1 MIVRKFFFLSVV
13 AVPAILASSPA
24 LAAKTL
30 VYCSQAAP
38 VGFDPGVLADAPSTE
53 ASAAVI
59 YSRLVAFE
67 PGSTKTVPG
76 LAESWDVSEDG
87 LTYTFHL
94 RKGVQFQTTR
104 WFTPTRDFNA
114 DDVIFSFARQLDTNH
129 PWYSYSPG
137 LSYQYF
143 ESMEMPQ
150 IIKAI
155 DKIDDYTVRFTLN
168 RPEAPFIADIAMD
181 FASIMSREYA
191 DKLEASGKKI
201 DLYLKPVGTGPFTFV
216 AYQKDSM
223 IRYKAHPGYYRGQQP
238 LDNLVYSITVDG
250 SVRTQKL
257 KAGECHIMEGLN
269 PADLAA
275 IKSDPNL
282 NVLEKAGL
290 NVSYVAYNTEQPP
303 FDRVAV
309 RHALNM
315 AVNRQAIVN
324 AVLGELGEIA
334 KNPIP
339 PVLWGY
345 DESTPAGEYNPE
357 KAGKLLEAEGIKSL
371 EMKIWVPPV
380 GGVLVGNWRRVAEM
394 IQADLVKIG
403 VKAQIH
409 SLEWGEYLRL
419 TRSKDRD
426 GMAAL
431 GWQGDNGDPDNF
443 LGMLAVCSAVDTVN
457 IARWCNKDY
466 DMLVTQARQTTD
478 ITVRAHLYKQAQ
490 ELFNKEEPWLLL
502 NHTKRVIPVS
512 KKVTGFV
519 INPYSI
525 SFEGVDITR

>member
-1 MIVRKFFFLSVV
+1 MIVRKSSFLSVV
-13 AVPAILASSPA
+13 AASAMLAASPA

-30 VYCSQAAP
+30 VYCLQASP
-38 VGFDPGVLADAPSTE
+38 VGFDPGVLSDAPSAE
-53 ASAAVI
+53 ASAAVV

-94 RKGVQFQTTR
+94 HKGVKFQTTR

-114 DDVIFSFARQLDTNH
+114 DDVIFTFARQLDPNH
-129 PWYSYSPG
+129 PWHSYSPG

-150 IIKAI
+150 IIKSI
-155 DKIDDYTVRFTLN
+155 DKVDDYTVRFTLN
-168 RPEAPFIADIAMD
+168 RPEAPFIADLAMD
-181 FASIMSREYA
+181 FASIMSKEYA
-191 DKLEASGKKI
+191 DKLEASRKKL

-216 AYQKDSM
+216 AYQKDAL
-223 IRYKAHPGYYRGQQP
+223 IRYKAHPDYYRGKQP
-238 LDNLVYSITVDG
+238 LDNLVYSIAVDG

-257 KAGECHIMEGLN
+257 KAGECHIMEGVS
-269 PADLAA
+269 PTDLAG
-275 IKSDPNL
+275 IKADPNL

-315 AVNRQAIVN
+315 AINRQAIVD
-324 AVLGELGEIA
+324 AVLGEMGEVA

-339 PVLWGY
+339 PVLWSY
-345 DESTPAGEYNPE
+345 DESAVVGEYNPE
-357 KAGKLLEAEGIKSL
+357 KARQLLDAEGIKSL

-380 GGVLVGNWRRVAEM
+380 GGVLVSNWRRVAEM
-394 IQADLVKIG
+394 MQADLAKIG
-403 VKAQIH
+403 VKAQIQ
-409 SLEWGEYLRL
+409 SLEWGEYLRT
-419 TRSKDRD
+419 TRSKGRD

-466 DMLVTQARQTTD
+466 DALVNQARRTTD
-478 ITVRAHLYKQAQ
+478 IAERTRLYEQAQ
-490 ELFNKEEPWLLL
+490 ALFNKEEPWFLL

-519 INPYSI
+519 IDPHGI
-525 SFEGVDITR
+525 SFEGVDITE